1 MRWAHEQKMRKATG
15 IFVIFL
21 LMTLVI
27 VNSGVDLS
35 IAKTENSK
43 GKSPKSLEIL
53 EQTETTTD
61 TTTDTTTTET
71 TTETTTDTTTTD
83 TTTDTTTT
91 DTTTT
96 ETTTETTTDT
106 TTTDTTTTE
115 TTTEDI
121 TPTITSTP
129 VTLATVGLEYSY
141 DVDATG
147 YPEPTFRLT
156 NSPDRMTIDP
166 TSGLIQ
172 WTPTVAQLG
181 DQLVTVKAEN
191 IAGEDEETFT
201 IVVEEGEGAPEITST
216 PETSIKVGEQY
227 TYDVEATGDPAPKF
241 SLTKSPDGM
250 TIDPTTGLIEWTPTN
265 EQLGGNSVTI
275 EAINTA
281 GIDTQ
286 TFTIEV
292 LAVEAEIDIDPDSLN
307 MKSQGKFITVHIQL
321 TDQIE
326 NIDLETVML
335 EDVPAVTDK
344 KYGFVKNPAESLVDY
359 DDDGIIERMVKFY
372 RAEVEALIAEM
383 NGVTNGKFYQ
393 IELTVTGQLLD
404 GTPFEGSDT
413 IKIINKT
420 PNEKKSLGNSDIIN
434 SAKDSVYFIFPN
446 YEGKKPSGVKGA
458 KVTDWTAIG
467 YLVGMCSN
475 DQYETTDTDT
485 NTIDP
490 NSGAPKVTG
499 KTIVLFGG
507 PIVNAGVN
515 HYEKKKMA
523 PVYYQNDNGVNYWY
537 TADGKR
543 LDETRLT
550 SSQISSGQDMFVIE
564 SLTDDAGNNVL
575 IVYGY
580 GWKGTFA
587 AGKFLK
593 SINSNMDSY
602 TDSYYIFKW
611 SDTDSDSFVDLNEIS
626 TTPITSGY

>member
-1 MRWAHEQKMRKATG
+1 MRLTYERKKQKVTG

-27 VNSGVDLS
+27 ANAGVDLS
-35 IAKTENSK
+35 IAKTDKSK
-43 GKSPKSLEIL
+43 GKGIEKSFEIL
-53 EQTETTTD
+53 QESETTTID
-61 TTTDTTTTET
+61 
-71 TTETTTDTTTTD
+71 
-83 TTTDTTTT
+83 
-91 DTTTT
+91 
-96 ETTTETTTDT
+96 TTTDT

-121 TPTITSTP
+121 PPTITSTP
-129 VTLATVGLEYSY
+129 VTRTTVSEEYTY

-147 YPEPTFRLT
+147 YPEPTFSLT
-156 NSPDRMTIDP
+156 KSPDRMTIDP
-166 TSGLIQ
+166 TSGLIK
-172 WTPTVAQLG
+172 WTPTVDQLG

-201 IVVEEGEGAPEITST
+201 IIVEEGAGAPEITST
-216 PETSIKVGEQY
+216 PPTSITVEELY
-227 TYDVEATGDPAPKF
+227 TYSVEATGDPKPTF
-241 SLTKSPDGM
+241 SLTESPKGM
-250 TIDPTTGLIEWTPTN
+250 TIDPNTGLIEWTPTN
-265 EQLGGNSVTI
+265 NQLGDHSVTI
-275 EAINTA
+275 EAINTD

-292 LAVEAEIDIDPDSLN
+292 LAVEAEIDIDPNSLN

-321 TDQIE
+321 ADQVE
-326 NIDLETVML
+326 NIDLKTVML
-335 EDVPAVTDK
+335 ENIPAVSDQ
-344 KYGFVKNPAESLVDY
+344 KYGFVKNTEEYLLDY

-372 RAEVEALIAEM
+372 RADVQALIAKM
-383 NGVTNGKFYQ
+383 NGETNGKFYQ

-420 PNEKKSLGNSDIIN
+420 PNEKKSLSNSNIIN
-434 SAKDSVYFIFPN
+434 SEKDSVYFIFPN
-446 YEGKKPSGVKGA
+446 YEGKKPSGVQGA

-485 NTIDP
+485 NTVDP
-490 NSGAPKVTG
+490 NNGELKLDG

-507 PIVNAGVN
+507 PLVNAGVN
-515 HYEKKKMA
+515 NYEKNKIA
-523 PVYYQNDNGVNYWY
+523 PLYYKNVDGVNYWY
-537 TADGKR
+537 TSDGKK
-543 LDETRLT
+543 LDETGLT
-550 SSQISSGQDMFVIE
+550 SSQIRSGQDMFVIE
-564 SLTDDAGNNVL
+564 SFTDNSGNNVL

-593 SINSNMDSY
+593 SISSNISSY
-602 TDSYYIFKW
+602 TNSYYVFKW
-611 SDTDSDSFVDLNEIS
+611 SDADGDDFVDLNEIS
-626 TTPITSGY
+626 NTPIISGY

>member
-1 MRWAHEQKMRKATG
+1 MRVAYKEKMQKATG

-27 VNSGVDLS
+27 ANTEVDLS
-35 IAKTENSK
+35 IAKTNESK
-43 GKSPKSLEIL
+43 GKNLNKSMEVLEA
-53 EQTETTTD
+53 ET
-61 TTTDTTTTET
+61 
-71 TTETTTDTTTTD
+71 

-96 ETTTETTTDT
+96 DTTTTDTTTTDTTTTDTTTTDT

-121 TPTITSTP
+121 PPTITSTP
-129 VTLATVGLEYSY
+129 VTSATVGSEYVY

-147 YPEPTFRLT
+147 YPEPTFSLT
-156 NSPDRMTIDP
+156 NSPDGMIIDP

-172 WTPTVAQLG
+172 WTPTVTQLG

-227 TYDVEATGDPAPKF
+227 TYDVEATGDPSPTF
-241 SLTKSPDGM
+241 SLTESPDGM
-250 TIDPTTGLIEWTPTN
+250 TIDPTTGLIEWTPSN
-265 EQLGGNSVTI
+265 EQLGDNLVTI
-275 EAINTA
+275 EAINTV
-281 GIDTQ
+281 GIDIQ

-292 LAVEAEIDIDPDSLN
+292 LAVEAEIDINPESLN

-321 TDQIE
+321 KDQIE
-326 NIDLETVML
+326 NIDLDTVML
-335 EDVPAVTDK
+335 EDIPAVTDK
-344 KYGFVKNPAESLVDY
+344 KYGFVKNPAEYLVDY
-359 DDDGIIERMVKFY
+359 DEDGIIERMVKFY
-372 RAEVEALIAEM
+372 RAEVEALIDEM
-383 NGVTNGKFYQ
+383 NGETDGKFYQ

-420 PNEKKSLGNSDIIN
+420 PNEKKSLSNSDIVN

-475 DQYETTDTDT
+475 NQYETTDTDT
-485 NTIDP
+485 KTIDP
-490 NSGAPKVTG
+490 NNGAPKVTD
-499 KTIVLFGG
+499 KNIVLFGG

-523 PVYYQNDNGVNYWY
+523 PVYYNNVDGVNYWY

-550 SSQISSGQDMFVIE
+550 SSQINSGQDMFVIE
-564 SLTDDAGNNVL
+564 TFNDDAGNNVL

-587 AGKFLK
+587 AGKLLK
-593 SINSNMDSY
+593 SINSNINSY
-602 TDSYYIFKW
+602 TASFYIFKW
-611 SDTDSDSFVDLNEIS
+611 SDADGDDFVDLNEIS

>member
-1 MRWAHEQKMRKATG
+1 MRWTYEPKIRKVTG

-27 VNSGVDLS
+27 ANAGINLS
-35 IAKTENSK
+35 IAKTNDSK
-43 GKSPKSLEIL
+43 DKRLGKSLEVL
-53 EQTETTTD
+53 EAD
-61 TTTDTTTTET
+61 T
-71 TTETTTDTTTTD
+71 

-96 ETTTETTTDT
+96 DTTTTDT
-106 TTTDTTTTE
+106 TTTDTTTTDTTTTDTTTTDTTTE

-121 TPTITSTP
+121 PPTITSTP
-129 VTLATVGLEYSY
+129 VTLATVGIEYSY

-147 YPEPTFRLT
+147 YPEPTFSLT
-156 NSPDRMTIDP
+156 NSPDSMTIDP

-181 DQLVTVKAEN
+181 DQQVTVKAEN
-191 IAGEDEETFT
+191 IAGEDEKTFT

-227 TYDVEATGDPAPKF
+227 TYDVEATGDPAPTF
-241 SLTKSPDGM
+241 SLTESPDGM
-250 TIDPTTGLIEWTPTN
+250 TIDPTTGLIEWTPAN
-265 EQLGGNSVTI
+265 EQLGDNSVTV

-286 TFTIEV
+286 TFIIIV
-292 LAVEAEIDIDPDSLN
+292 LAVEAEIDIEPDSLN

-321 TDQIE
+321 TGQIE

-335 EDVPAVTDK
+335 EDVPAVTDQ
-344 KYGFVKNPAESLVDY
+344 KYGFVKNPAEYLVDY
-359 DDDGIIERMVKFY
+359 DDDGIIERVVKFY
-372 RAEVEALIAEM
+372 RDDVEDLLAEI

-413 IKIINKT
+413 IKIIDKT
-420 PNEKKSLGNSDIIN
+420 PNEKKSLANSDIVN

-475 DQYETTDTDT
+475 NQYETTDTDT
-485 NTIDP
+485 KTIDP
-490 NSGAPKVTG
+490 NNGAPEVSG

-523 PVYYQNDNGVNYWY
+523 PVYYENVDGANYWF

-550 SSQISSGQDMFVIE
+550 SSQINSGQDMFVIE
-564 SLTDDAGNNVL
+564 TFTDDAGNNVL

-587 AGKFLK
+587 AGKFIK
-593 SINSNMDSY
+593 SINSNIGSY

-611 SDTDSDSFVDLNEIS
+611 SDTDGDSFADLNEIS
-626 TTPITSGY
+626 TAPILSGY